1 MSFYLV
7 PEKYD
12 YVPDQREIEAVKDN
26 LYNMLGD
33 IEIDYWES
41 DKAQVVGFLN
51 TGVREISCPVCGH
64 VESFEN
70 PAAFGEMLFVQSAET
85 IEFDMPC
92 CGNTVNLAQ
101 IDLTPN
107 TKFSRFAFEV
117 TTAVELSSNQL
128 ESLSR
133 LMGNRMLVVDIDN
146 EEYEK

>member
-12 YVPDQREIEAVKDN
+12 YIPAQREIDAVKDN
-26 LYNMLGD
+26 LHNMLGD
-33 IEIDYWES
+33 IEIEYWES
-41 DKAQVVGFLN
+41 EEAQVVGFLN
-51 TGVREISCPVCGH
+51 TGVQEISCPICGH

-85 IEFDMPC
+85 IEFEMPC

-107 TKFSRFAFEV
+107 TKFTRFTFEV
-117 TTAVELSSNQL
+117 ATAVDISSNQL

-133 LMGNRMLVVDIDN
+133 VTGNRMLVVAIDN
-146 EEYEK
+146 EEYGN